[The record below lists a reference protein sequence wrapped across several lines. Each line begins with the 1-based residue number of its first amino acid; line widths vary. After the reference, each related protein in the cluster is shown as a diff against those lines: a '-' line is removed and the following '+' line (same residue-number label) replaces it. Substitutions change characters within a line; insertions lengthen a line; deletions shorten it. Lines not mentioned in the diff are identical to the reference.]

1 MKAIRKPAPSDVRVL
16 VAAGEPLE
24 GRALKLLLDTAG
36 YRAVHV
42 ETVSRAR
49 RMLGSPLK
57 EVLLW
62 VDGRLDASAAAEVLE
77 LRRDHGEVGL
87 CLLARGADPSAL
99 RALLLASAEGVAF
112 LHRARRP
119 GPDEL
124 VDALG
129 LAASGQ
135 SMLEPRLVERLVA
148 ELEPPGESLD
158 WLSDGER
165 KVLELVAD
173 GLRNE
178 AIARRLC
185 KSQKTVEKRVSQ
197 VFAKL
202 GLDAR
207 EHPDLDRRVAAA
219 RIFLAANA

>member
-1 MKAIRKPAPSDVRVL
+1 MKAIRKPAAQDVRVL

-24 GRALKLLLDTAG
+24 GRALKLLLETVG
-36 YRAVHV
+36 YRALDV
-42 ETVSRAR
+42 ESISRAR
-49 RMLGSPLK
+49 RMLGSPLT

-62 VDGRLDASAAAEVLE
+62 VDGRLDTTAAAEVLE
-77 LRRDHGEVGL
+77 LRRDHGDVGV
-87 CLLARGADPSAL
+87 CLLARGADPAAL
-99 RALLLASAEGVAF
+99 RALLVASAEGIAF

-124 VDALG
+124 VDALS

-135 SMLEPRLVERLVA
+135 SMLEPSLVERLVA
-148 ELEPPGESLD
+148 VPDPPGETLE

-165 KVLELVAD
+165 QVLELVAD